1 MCAAV
6 GGIEAEHAS
15 SVALV
20 HGCFGRVGQSAD
32 AGLVSVGGHTVD
44 EEIDVG
50 FLAFALALKL
60 NQIILDA
67 HDFTVHL
74 YAGKALLHVDVQLL
88 HQRAS
93 FTGDER
99 CQDGESGAL
108 REVQHTLHDVFRTML
123 LHQLSAHG

>member
-32 AGLVSVGGHTVD
+32 AGLVSIGGHTVD

-67 HDFTVHL
+67 HDFTVYL

-93 FTGDER
+93 FTRDKR

-123 LHQLSAHG
+123 FHQLSAHG